1 MMKKNNRT
9 EKIIERTK
17 KEGMADLKPRI
28 ILLERVPPKLESFFS
43 SFLDHHPFFH
53 SREITLWVHLIGF
66 FLRMFACSAGQKCPP
81 ESECLLMNRQR
92 KERIPN
98 YPKSI

>member
-28 ILLERVPPKLESFFS
+28 ILLERVPPKLESFFFFSRPS
-43 SFLDHHPFFH
+43 SFFFH

-66 FLRMFACSAGQKCPP
+66 FLKMFALEMFASD
-81 ESECLLMNRQR
+81 ENVRREVN
-92 KERIPN
+92 E
-98 YPKSI
+98 